1 MVLPNPTAMSLLSAG
16 QSSLQDYAGSFA
28 SEVGWLPML
37 LLFAVPLLLWLWGL
51 QQPRSLR
58 SISRL
63 LVGFVLCGEAAIALG
78 FYASSRWYGLS
89 QLMGQLAAVALAAA
103 GVVVLLRFLPR
114 LVYADRLRRPPG
126 FERLRLLETAVV
138 ASPDGVMIAEADAQE
153 SGRWH
158 IIFANPAF
166 AQLTGYAVEEA
177 LGKSP
182 SILPDQESEPQAP
195 AMIRQALEQTQ
206 PVRVEVQSKRKNGT
220 KLWTEWQIVPVDTAG
235 SETRLRVAILRDITE
250 RRRTEQALR
259 ESEARFRGLFEQA
272 ADAIFVLDADA
283 RILDANLQA
292 CENLGYTREELTTLK
307 LTDINTRARPSDL
320 QRGETSTLSGL
331 YRRKDGTTYP
341 VEVRLALLDIGSSRH
356 TLAMVRDVTRRRAAE
371 HALRQREELLRNII
385 THIPCG
391 IFWKDRNSVYLGCNQ
406 QFASDFGLAT
416 PEAIVGLTDLDLH
429 ETVDEAESYRESD
442 RKVIATGEPLWNFEL
457 VKTRPDG
464 VKLSLMAS
472 KVPLRDTTGAV
483 VGVLGVYQDVTERKR
498 LEEQLRQSQKMEAIG
513 RLAGGVAHDFNNLLT
528 IILGNIH
535 LLRQVSPPDV
545 EAISLIDDIR
555 EAADRAA
562 GLVRQLLTFSRRT
575 PAHPEIVDLN
585 QVVSAT
591 ASLLKR
597 LLGEQVFVNLKLS
610 PEPVRVRADRG
621 QLEQVIMN
629 LAVNAR
635 DAMPTGGTLT
645 LATRRVDPPSLGE
658 DPIARLI
665 VSDTG
670 IGMTDEV
677 KARIFEPFF
686 TTKGPDKGTG
696 LGLATVYGI
705 VEQAGGHIEVDST
718 PGKGTTFRVDLPWCF
733 AAAPSTV
740 ITARETMFRTVPGAG
755 KSVLLV
761 EDEDGVRK
769 LARYALEGQGYTV
782 AEAPDAESAL
792 ELLKPDSAFDLLVTD
807 LTMPGM
813 DGRDL
818 AGQVRATRPDMGV
831 VFVSGYVPDGG
842 RLEEVPG
849 AVFLPKPFTPV
860 DLLRAAGRAIPKR

>member
-28 SEVGWLPML
+28 SEVGWLPVL
-37 LLFAVPLLLWLWGL
+37 LLFTVPLLLWLWGL

-103 GVVVLLRFLPR
+103 GIVVLLRFLPR

-153 SGRWH
+153 TGHWH

-166 AQLTGYAVEEA
+166 TQLTGYAVEEA

-182 SILPDQESEPQAP
+182 SILPDQELEPQAP
-195 AMIRQALEQTQ
+195 AIIRQALEQTQ

-259 ESEARFRGLFEQA
+259 ESEVRFRGLFEQA

-283 RILDANLQA
+283 RILDANHQA

-320 QRGETSTLSGL
+320 QRVEPSTLSGL
-331 YRRKDGTTYP
+331 FRRKDGTTYP

-483 VGVLGVYQDVTERKR
+483 VGVLGVYKDVTERKR

-575 PAHPEIVDLN
+575 PAHPEIIDLN

-591 ASLLKR
+591 ANLLKR

-860 DLLRAAGRAIPKR
+860 DLLRAAGRAMPKR